1 MSNSVLRQNQMRLVG
16 QKSGEETWREDGP
29 LSESEM
35 KRGGRR
41 MAGRHGGREVGEEER
56 MEGRRTE
63 KEERHLGACHPY
75 PLLSKTQA
83 GRHSIKA
90 ITLALLAVLEIKF
103 GLLKLY
109 TKKPVG

>member
-1 MSNSVLRQNQMRLVG
+1 
-16 QKSGEETWREDGP
+16 
-29 LSESEM
+29 
-35 KRGGRR
+35 
-41 MAGRHGGREVGEEER
+41 MAGRQGGREAGEEER
-56 MEGRRTE
+56 MEGRRKE
-63 KEERHLGACHPY
+63 KEERQLGAYHPY
-75 PLLSKTQA
+75 SLLSKTQA